1 MEVFVRKEGTYSE
14 QSFPNALHGAWLER
28 GRRVLGRRRIVA
40 SEALASF
47 PFAVPFGAHAD
58 LRGNRRWYDG

>member
-1 MEVFVRKEGTYSE
+1 MEGAYRE

-28 GRRVLGRRRIVA
+28 GGRVLGRRRIVA
-40 SEALASF
+40 SEALASL

-58 LRGNRRWYDG
+58 LWGDRRWHSG

>member
-1 MEVFVRKEGTYSE
+1 MEGAYRE

-28 GRRVLGRRRIVA
+28 GGGVLGRRRIVS
-40 SEALASF
+40 SEALASL

-58 LRGNRRWYDG
+58 LWGDRRWHSG